1 MACGQS
7 VAMALL
13 LDPED
18 ESILR
23 CRPGTPPWRLQGSDL
38 VAFEGVL
45 TGYRFIVGDLFA
57 TVRLD

>member
-1 MACGQS
+1 
-7 VAMALL
+7 MALL